1 MTPILQLAT
10 EYCAQYVNDIN
21 LQEKAQED
29 MPLYARIMWG
39 LIKASIPLFVIPRNI
54 QQYLVGT
61 SENPNLIEPTFDSVT
76 KTVVQLLNTDTVVP
90 LGEQYANYELFC
102 CRQRVTDNF
111 GNVYYVLAPNVT
123 YDETTGNIT
132 IAASEENPIP
142 AGTVYEIDFYT
153 DGYFKNT
160 LSNEQMLILGY
171 CFQVIWQTRFN
182 NDLISNIS
190 KIEDKSFT
198 EQNRAN
204 KMNAD
209 TNRLDSIRR
218 QLAEQMRSYEQNLAY
233 QKTFPFGNSL
243 I

>member
-39 LIKASIPLFVIPRNI
+39 LINASIPLFVIPRNM

-61 SENPNLIEPTFDSVT
+61 AENPNLIPPTFDSVI
-76 KTVVQLLNTDTVVP
+76 KTVVQTLTANTIVP
-90 LGEQYANYELFC
+90 LGQEYTGYELFC
-102 CRQRVTDNF
+102 CRQKVSDDF
-111 GNVYYVLAPNVT
+111 GNIYYVPAPNVT
-123 YDETTGNIT
+123 YDSDSGNIT
-132 IAASEENPIP
+132 IQASETTPVA
-142 AGTVYEIDFYT
+142 AGTIYEIDFYT

-160 LSNEQMLILGY
+160 LDNSQMMILGY

-190 KIEDKSFT
+190 KIEDRSFT

-233 QKTFPFGNSL
+233 KKTFPYGNSL